1 MIHLMGIYQQK
12 GDEPGANNS
21 GNNEATNN
29 LFRFARRD
37 SLLGIGGTIT
47 SSSSIKGTGHATT
60 VNEHVPFTEGPER
73 SASSNPQEQYQ
84 MAVAAT
90 MHQLQ
95 FKQQHLQ
102 QQHAS
107 FDEEHLMEHYL
118 IQQQQKHHEHQKMLQ
133 LAWMNLSTNRFP
145 IRRDTLGH
153 LHNGGW

>member
-12 GDEPGANNS
+12 GDGLGANNS

-47 SSSSIKGTGHATT
+47 SSSSIKGTGHTTT
-60 VNEHVPFTEGPER
+60 VNENLPFVEGPEH
-73 SASSNPQEQYQ
+73 SAPSNPQGQYQ
-84 MAVAAT
+84 TAMAT
-90 MHQLQ
+90 MHQRQL
-95 FKQQHLQ
+95 KQQHQQ
-102 QQHAS
+102 QQHSS
-107 FDEEHLMEHYL
+107 FEEEQLMEHYL
-118 IQQQQKHHEHQKMLQ
+118 IQQQQKHHEHKKMLQ
-133 LAWMNLSTNRFP
+133 LALMELSTNRFP